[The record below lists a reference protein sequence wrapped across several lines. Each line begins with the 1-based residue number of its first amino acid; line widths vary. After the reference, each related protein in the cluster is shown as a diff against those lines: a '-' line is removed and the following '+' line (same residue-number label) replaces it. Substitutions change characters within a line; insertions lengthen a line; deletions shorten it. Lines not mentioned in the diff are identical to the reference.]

1 MSKNRNSSIRIEL
14 CDEDTQVSECE
25 EDFSSVDGTEV
36 WRRVNAFLKQID
48 LISIGKSLE
57 IFELT
62 ETATQR
68 ILQSN
73 GVHYKIKL
81 KCMNGIGSGGRSPL
95 LTVII
100 RTTGTRNEQLERA
113 LISLL
118 NQDFK
123 NFEIL
128 LVLSSTSEKMYAD
141 FRTFVDALWF
151 SSEVRL
157 ATVWCNAPGR
167 VAPLNTGLLCA
178 QGDYVTFLDDD
189 DYALSNWLQNYSGA
203 IASVDAPTVLRQ
215 QVACANSDIESPE
228 MIVKEQERSLPQ
240 VKDFSFE
247 YTQPWSFFKTL
258 SGNFTPIMAMAVPRN
273 LTDLD
278 ELIFFDSNIELAE
291 DWDFLLAN
299 CMRYPLV
306 DIPEIGAVYNKL
318 EANSRNLDR
327 ASEWEYSFRYV
338 RRKLDNGNALLHNG
352 WLTDYL
358 KSQQSDTHILGSK
371 EIEVNNELLNQQLLF
386 RIQELES
393 LLSIKEDER
402 ELTEIERKK
411 TEIQL
416 RKLLRRSPLLM
427 IRKNSLWR
435 SLIKEGIYE

>member
-1 MSKNRNSSIRIEL
+1 LSKNRNSSIRIEL
-14 CDEDTQVSECE
+14 CDEETQFSEYE
-25 EDFSSVDGTEV
+25 DDFSSVDGTEV
-36 WRRVNAFLKQID
+36 WRRINVFLKQID
-48 LISIGKSLE
+48 LDNIGKSLE

-62 ETATQR
+62 EMAPQK
-68 ILQSN
+68 ILESN

-81 KCMNGIGSGGRSPL
+81 KCMNRSESGAGSPL
-95 LTVII
+95 FTVII
-100 RTTGTRNEQLERA
+100 RTTGNRNERLERA

-128 LVLSSTSEKMYAD
+128 LVLSSTSEKMFAD
-141 FRTFVDALWF
+141 LRAFVNSLWF

-157 ATVWCNAPGR
+157 ATVWCNALGR

-178 QGDYVTFLDDD
+178 KGDYVTFLDDD
-189 DYALSNWLQNYSGA
+189 DYALSNWLQNFSGA

-215 QVACANSDIESPE
+215 QVACANSDIESLE
-228 MIVKEQERSLPQ
+228 MNVNDQERPLPQ
-240 VKDFSFE
+240 VKDISFE

-273 LTDLD
+273 LTDLG
-278 ELIFFDSNIELAE
+278 EMIFFDSNIELAE

-306 DIPEIGAVYNKL
+306 DIPEIGAVYNRL
-318 EANSRNLDR
+318 EANSRNLDG

-338 RRKLDNGNALLHNG
+338 RQKIDKGNALLRNG

-358 KSQQSDTHILGSK
+358 QSQQRDTHTLGLK
-371 EIEVNNELLNQQLLF
+371 EIEDNNDLLNQQLLL
-386 RIQELES
+386 RNQELES

-402 ELTEIERKK
+402 VLTEIERKK

-435 SLIKEGIYE
+435 SLMKECNYE